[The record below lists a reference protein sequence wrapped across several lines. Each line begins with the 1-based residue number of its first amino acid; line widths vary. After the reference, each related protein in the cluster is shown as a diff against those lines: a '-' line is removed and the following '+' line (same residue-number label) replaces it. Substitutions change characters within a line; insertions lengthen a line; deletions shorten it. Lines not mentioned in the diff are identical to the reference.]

1 MTISET
7 SPPTNSEQMEFPLT
21 PSAAAS
27 HARMSHWPENEAVL
41 RLTGAA
47 YGLNTTVS
55 LASLDRAS
63 FSWRTRQACLV
74 SGWEEF
80 SETWPRAGMMRNG
93 TVYPQT
99 ASAPVMRGTAS
110 GSLPTPTKTDVKSEC
125 MSSALVSKRAAASK
139 RGVGLTEFLH
149 RRNLPTPMRG
159 NDHWGARLDEWG
171 GSSNPFRGTE
181 LGQLRLNPCWV
192 EELMGFPI
200 GWTELAPSETP

>member
-1 MTISET
+1 MTSEP
-7 SPPTNSEQMEFPLT
+7 SPPTLFAATELPLMS
-21 PSAAAS
+21 SAEVSRAKTS
-27 HARMSHWPENEAVL
+27 QWPESEAALMLSGVV
-41 RLTGAA
+41 

-55 LASLDRAS
+55 LASLDLGAS
-63 FSWRTRQACLV
+63 SWKTHQACLV

-99 ASAPVMRGTAS
+99 ASAPLMRGTGH
-110 GSLPTPTKTDVKSEC
+110 GSLPTPTKTDFKSEC
-125 MSSALVSKRAAASK
+125 MSPELVARRAGESK
-139 RGVGLTEFLH
+139 RGVRLTEFLH

-200 GWTELAPSETP
+200 GWSELEPSETP